1 MAPFFADL
9 ARLAAK
15 RPEQPWL
22 FFRRELDWRWR
33 SHRQVADHFA
43 RGAAAIGAAGVRA
56 TTALPL
62 VGAESLAALF
72 ASLAAGAEFR
82 PLEDAAAEASFLTPQ
97 EARWPDLLPQG
108 LAQPVLELPAAR
120 GNIDR
125 YQPAPLEPAQDGAL
139 VVGGRRWTV
148 ADLEREAA
156 RIAQGLFAG
165 DPPGKKI
172 VHAGARLDAPAA
184 AATMIATLGEG
195 TVLALEPYPPA
206 TVESILW
213 VRPTHLVAHA
223 EEVAALVAAWTEK
236 HGKRSRLRRVVAVG
250 EIEPNW
256 SAVLGAPVESFTSGA
271 G

>member
-33 SHRQVADHFA
+33 SHRQVADHLA
-43 RGAAAIGAAGVRA
+43 RAAAAIGAAGVRA

-62 VGAESLAALF
+62 VGAESLAALL

-125 YQPAPLEPAQDGAL
+125 YQPAPLETAPGGAL

-148 ADLEREAA
+148 ADLEKTAA
-156 RIAQGLFAG
+156 LIANKLFAG

-172 VHAGARLDAPAA
+172 VHAGSRLDAPVA
-184 AATMIATLGEG
+184 AATTIATLGEG

-223 EEVAALVAAWTEK
+223 EEVAALAAAWTEK
-236 HGKRSRLRRVVAVG
+236 HAKRSRLGRILAIG
-250 EIEPNW
+250 EADPGW
-256 SAVLGAPVESFTSGA
+256 SAALGVSAEGFTLGV